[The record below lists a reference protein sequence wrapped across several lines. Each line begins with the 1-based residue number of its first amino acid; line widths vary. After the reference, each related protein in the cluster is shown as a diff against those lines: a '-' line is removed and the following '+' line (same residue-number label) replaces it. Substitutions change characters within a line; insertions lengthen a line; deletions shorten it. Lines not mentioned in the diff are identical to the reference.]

1 MLKIKKMLKSKDFK
15 TSLTFSIIGLI
26 ASVFLGVYQ
35 TSTFTESMEQQI
47 ISQLGSTHAL
57 ILVAAIQGCN
67 CQVEL
72 CTFCQITLC
81 TFVT

>member
-1 MLKIKKMLKSKDFK
+1 AVLINVGRGASLKTDELVIALNEGRLAFA
-15 TSLTFSIIGLI
+15 SLD
-26 ASVFLGVYQ
+26 VFEEEPLPYD
-35 TSTFTESMEQQI
+35 SPLWE
-47 ISQLGSTHAL
+47 
-57 ILVAAIQGCN
+57 CN